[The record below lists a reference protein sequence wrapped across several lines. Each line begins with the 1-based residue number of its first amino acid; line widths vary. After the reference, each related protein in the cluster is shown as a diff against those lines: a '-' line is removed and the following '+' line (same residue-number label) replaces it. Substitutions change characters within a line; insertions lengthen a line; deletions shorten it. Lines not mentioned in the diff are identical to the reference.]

1 MAIESDVQLK
11 TYFEVN
17 DFPTQVQFSSF
28 IDSKYSKE
36 AGMGVELG
44 VLVDDEPIIIPSK
57 RLFSKLIIWSPDVGT
72 VVNLGD
78 TVGGTQY
85 LQAELLVQNVPRTFD
100 IDIPFSLSSKTIY
113 IQFDDGA
120 GGGATGE
127 VRYYIN

>member
-1 MAIESDVQLK
+1 
-11 TYFEVN
+11 
-17 DFPTQVQFSSF
+17 
-28 IDSKYSKE
+28 
-36 AGMGVELG
+36 MGVELG